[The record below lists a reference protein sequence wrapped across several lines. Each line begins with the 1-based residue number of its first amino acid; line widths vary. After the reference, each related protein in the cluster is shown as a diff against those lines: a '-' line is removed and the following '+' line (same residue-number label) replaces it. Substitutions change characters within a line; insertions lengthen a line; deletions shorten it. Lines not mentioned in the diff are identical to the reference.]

1 MRLASIAT
9 AYIRPPYQYHSTPL
23 RSSSMATK
31 PFFLW
36 GDTHATST
44 AAPDSDDVGVF
55 RSSATQ
61 ATAAG
66 DAPELGAA
74 AAVARPRLRRA
85 DAASGPG
92 GKKKQQAGA
101 GGGVAANKKPQ
112 RGLGV
117 AELERLRC
125 GGDPLL
131 ELSTVVGDP
140 AAAAQGHPMLHYP
153 HRHPHSAFEA
163 AGARYCSQL
172 LAPAPPGGPVC
183 ALHSPPAAAG
193 CQRAPVA
200 PEQQYFRDRWTSRV
214 GGFTSSGG
222 GADHQPQCQSQ
233 SQSQLLP
240 PATLEPEHPSSQSTI
255 WRPAVSSSSSCLHTG
270 HRCGICSRVNH
281 PVTFSIPTSPTPTY
295 A

>member
-85 DAASGPG
+85 DAASGPS

-101 GGGVAANKKPQ
+101 GGGVGANKKPQ

-233 SQSQLLP
+233 SQLLP

-281 PVTFSIPTSPTPTY
+281 PVTFSIPPPLLPH